1 MEIGTLF
8 LKSNST
14 GIITFSELDWI
25 TNHQSNFTRLEE
37 SIAIKLGRM
46 LDAGSINIGC
56 RLKSWLSFYFTNELS
71 RREKFIFSRKN
82 PLFKYLFL
90 GFNLSLI
97 SILGFIW
104 FNSAIEK
111 VVWIFCILE
120 LSLKN

>member
-46 LDAGSINIGC
+46 LDAGYVNISS
-56 RLKSWLSFYFTNELS
+56 RLKS
-71 RREKFIFSRKN
+71 
-82 PLFKYLFL
+82 
-90 GFNLSLI
+90 
-97 SILGFIW
+97 
-104 FNSAIEK
+104 
-111 VVWIFCILE
+111 
-120 LSLKN
+120 